1 MLRGG
6 MSQRDDA
13 ASDARPSRVLFICV
27 RNSARSQIAEA
38 FLKGACGAQFQVES
52 AGLEPGVIN
61 PLAIAT
67 MNEVGI
73 DISRNST
80 QSVFEVYKS
89 GKLFSYVVTVCDEAS
104 AEACPIFPGKVTR
117 LHWAIPDPASFTG
130 TWEEQL
136 EAARPI
142 RQMIADQVD
151 AFCAQTCRR

>member
-1 MLRGG
+1 M
-6 MSQRDDA
+6 
-13 ASDARPSRVLFICV
+13 
-27 RNSARSQIAEA
+27 AEA
-38 FLKGACGAQFQVES
+38 FLKRACGTQFQVES

-80 QSVFEVYKS
+80 QSVFEVYKA
-89 GKLFSYVVTVCDEAS
+89 GKLFSHVVAVCDEAS
-104 AEACPIFPGKVTR
+104 AEACPIFPGPVTR
-117 LHWAIPDPASFTG
+117 VHWSIPDPASLTG

-136 EAARPI
+136 ESARPI